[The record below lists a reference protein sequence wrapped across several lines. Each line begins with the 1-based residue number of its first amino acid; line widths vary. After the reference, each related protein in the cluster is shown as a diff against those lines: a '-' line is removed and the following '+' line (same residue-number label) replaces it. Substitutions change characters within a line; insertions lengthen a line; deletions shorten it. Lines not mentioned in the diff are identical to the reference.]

1 MKMNL
6 KIIKSI
12 LTLSIVSVLAVACE
26 KDSTEPVALVDKSN
40 TITTQVST
48 NAAFSILKN
57 AVVTA
62 DLATTLDGK
71 GPFTVFAPTDEA
83 FVSSGV
89 SAAFLAS
96 LPKEQLKSILLY
108 HTIAAQITAAD
119 IPLGPNAKVITAS
132 GDSIYVT
139 KNAEGVF
146 VNGIKVL
153 YADIAASNGVIHS
166 ISKVLLPPTGNIVE
180 VASADTTFAFLVAA
194 VVKASSGNTNVA
206 ELLSKKGTFTLFAPT
221 NNAFRAAG
229 INSIEAI
236 NNLDANTLTSILT
249 YHVMEGRIFSSDL
262 SNGLQPSTLNGRRF
276 TISLSAEGGAS
287 VKGNNNIT
295 NAQIIRAN
303 LMATNGVIH
312 VVDQV
317 LFDSN

>member
-1 MKMNL
+1 MKMNP
-6 KIIKSI
+6 KIILSI
-12 LTLSIVSVLAVACE
+12 FTLSCMSVLTVSCE
-26 KDSTEPVALVDKSN
+26 KETTEPIAFEDKNN
-40 TITTQVST
+40 TITTLVST
-48 NAAFSILKN
+48 NVSFSTLKN

-83 FVSSGV
+83 FVSSGINT
-89 SAAFLAS
+89 SFLAS

-108 HTIAAQITAAD
+108 HTLAAQIPAVD
-119 IPLGPNAKVITAS
+119 VPVGPNAKVITAS

-139 KNAEGVF
+139 KNTDGIY

-166 ISKVLLPPTGNIVE
+166 ISGVLLPPTGNLVQ
-180 VASADTTFAFLVAA
+180 VAAADTAFTFLVAA
-194 VVKASSGNTNVA
+194 VVKASSGTTNVA
-206 ELLSKKGTFTLFAPT
+206 DILSNKGTYTLFAPT
-221 NNAFRAAG
+221 NTAFRAAG
-229 INSIEAI
+229 ITSIEAI
-236 NNLDANTLTSILT
+236 NNLDANTLTSILS

-276 TISLSAEGGAS
+276 TISLSAEGAS
-287 VKGNNNIT
+287 VKGNSNIT
-295 NAQIIRAN
+295 NAKIIRAN

-317 LFDSN
+317 LFDNN